1 VRFRGR
7 KAPKREARAQP
18 NDAIAVMPR
27 IFLTFP
33 SDARKNYYSDRA
45 LAGLRALG
53 EVVLNE
59 GDHALTTS
67 ELVAAARGFQIIV
80 SDRQTRGEGELFRR
94 LPDLVAFS
102 RCAVDIRNVDVAA
115 ASECGILVTQASAG
129 FMTSVAEWILGAM
142 IDLARGISASVVAYR
157 AGETAIPVMGRELK
171 GSTLGVVGYG
181 NIGRRVCELALA
193 LGMRVAV
200 SDPAKTVDEP
210 RITQVGFDELVAT
223 SDFVV
228 CLAPANA
235 ETENLFDAKAFSR
248 MKTTAYFI
256 NASRGDLVDELA
268 LERALDAGSIAGSA
282 LDVGRAPDQMPTSRL
297 ARHPKV
303 VATPH
308 VGGLTPEAAEHQALE
323 TVAQVAALI
332 GGKIPR
338 GAVNAEHATR
348 LACLHRR

>member
-1 VRFRGR
+1 M
-7 KAPKREARAQP
+7 A
-18 NDAIAVMPR
+18 R

-33 SDARKNYYSDRA
+33 LHARKNYYSDRA

-53 EVVLNE
+53 EVALNE
-59 GDHALTTS
+59 TDRALATA
-67 ELVAAARGFQIIV
+67 ELVAAAQGFQYIV
-80 SDRQTRGEGELFRR
+80 SDRQTPGEGELFRR

-102 RCAVDIRNVDVAA
+102 RCAFDIRNVDVAT
-115 ASECGILVTQASAG
+115 ASACGILVTQASAG
-129 FMTSVAEWILGAM
+129 FMTSVAEWILGVM
-142 IDLARGISASVVAYR
+142 IDLSRRVSASVVAYR
-157 AGETAIPVMGRELK
+157 AGEPAIPVMGRELR
-171 GSTLGVVGYG
+171 GSALGVVGYG
-181 NIGRRVCELALA
+181 NIGRRLCELGLA

-200 SDPAKTVDEP
+200 TDPAKTVDDP
-210 RITQVGFDELVAT
+210 RIAQIGFDELVAT

-235 ETENLFDAKAFSR
+235 ATENLFDANAFSR
-248 MKTTAYFI
+248 MKPTAYFV
-256 NASRGDLVDELA
+256 NASRGDLVDESA
-268 LERALDAGSIAGSA
+268 LEQALDRELIAGCA
-282 LDVGRAPDQMPTSRL
+282 LDVGRAPDQMPAPRL

-332 GGKIPR
+332 EGRLPR

-348 LACLHRR
+348 FARLHRR